1 MGLSL
6 VDRME
11 QAVKNN
17 ARKGTE
23 LKAGLAKAKAQAKK
37 RMTAQK
43 KAVNKSKK

>member
-6 VDRME
+6 VERME

-23 LKAGLAKAKAQAKK
+23 LKGSLAKAKAQAKK
-37 RMTAQK
+37 RQTAQK
-43 KAVNKSKK
+43 AVKKPK